1 MAGML
6 ITICDNRSLKET
18 IVAIRTYRGSAPQL
32 GPRVFVDASAVVLG
46 DVVLGE
52 DASVWPMAV
61 VRGDMHRIRIGK
73 RTSVQDGSVLH
84 ITHAGPFNPDGYPLL
99 IGDEVTIGHN
109 VTLHGCTLGNR
120 ILVGMGSI
128 VMDGAVVED
137 EVVIGA
143 GSLVPPGK
151 VLQSGYLYVGS
162 PVKQARALTDQ
173 ERAFFAYSAANYV
186 KLKDL
191 HLAEGYDHAR

>member
-1 MAGML
+1 M
-6 ITICDNRSLKET
+6 S
-18 IVAIRTYRGSAPQL
+18 IRTYQQITPQL
-32 GPRVFVDASAVVLG
+32 GPRVFVDASAVVIG
-46 DVVLGE
+46 DVELGE

-61 VRGDMHRIRIGK
+61 VRGDMHRIRIGA
-73 RTSVQDGSVLH
+73 RSSVQDGSVLH
-84 ITHAGPFNPDGYPLL
+84 ITHAGPFNPDGYPLI

-151 VLQSGYLYVGS
+151 RLQSGYLYVGS
-162 PVKQARALTDQ
+162 PVKQARALTDK
-173 ERAFFAYSAANYV
+173 ERAFFSYSASNYV

-191 HLAEGYDHAR
+191 HLAEGYDGQTQ